1 MTQSPGITQDQTD
14 VENVDV
20 IVLGGGGAGLAAAV
34 AAASRCM
41 RTVLL
46 EKCAELGGTTRWS
59 VGSVSAAGTRL
70 QKRAGIRDNIDD
82 FRVDMMGFIPEFAAR
97 DNPRLRYVLAAE
109 AATTVDWLEDLGVV
123 FSGPFPEP
131 PNRVPRM
138 HNAVPGS
145 RMYVL
150 KLTQAARR
158 AGVDIRLKLDVQ
170 ELLTGTDG
178 RISGV
183 AYSIGGVRREL
194 RASRGVILAT
204 GDFAGSRALRE
215 AHLHQ
220 AAATAIPVNPDNT
233 GDGLALARRVGAA
246 LHNMDVVIGPQFRF
260 PNSPKKG
267 FIDSLP
273 SWSWLARLGAMYFE
287 HAPRWMLKPLVTSL
301 MIAHMSPTEKL
312 FKEGAVLVDL
322 DGTRLATDKGA
333 NALSAAREAS
343 GYIVLDARIA
353 RQFSAYPWYISTAP
367 GIAYAYFSDYRKGR
381 PDLFHAAPGTNELA
395 AKLGMD
401 AARLATSL
409 EKLQQGELFALGPVR
424 AMLTITE
431 GGLAVD
437 EQCRVLR
444 ENGEPLDGLYAVGG
458 IGQGGMALKGHG
470 LHLVWAMT
478 SGRIAGEMV
487 SRRMPPVDPF
497 QPGEPSNVRTLEHP

>member
-1 MTQSPGITQDQTD
+1 MTAKATASASET
-14 VENVDV
+14 VDV

-34 AAASRCM
+34 SAASRCM

-46 EKCAELGGTTRWS
+46 EKCPQLGGTTRWS

-70 QKRAGIRDNIDD
+70 QKRAGIQDNIDD

-123 FSGPFPEP
+123 FSGPYPEP

-150 KLTQAARR
+150 KLTEAAQR
-158 AGVDIRLKLDVQ
+158 AGVDIRLQAEVH
-170 ELLTGTDG
+170 ELLTDAGG

-183 AYSIGGVRREL
+183 AYSIDGVRREL
-194 RASRGVILAT
+194 HASRGVILAT
-204 GDFAGSRALRE
+204 GDFAGSRPLRE

-260 PNSPKKG
+260 PGSSKKG

-273 SWSWLARLGAMYFE
+273 SWSWLARLGAFYFE
-287 HAPRWMLKPLVTSL
+287 RAPRWMLKPLVTSL

-312 FKEGAVLVDL
+312 YKEGAVLVDL
-322 DGTRLATDKGA
+322 DGEALDTEKGA

-343 GYIVLDARIA
+343 GYIVLDAKLA
-353 RQFSAYPWYISTAP
+353 CQFSAYPYYISTAP

-381 PDLFHAAPGTNELA
+381 PDLVHAAPGVNELA

-401 AARLATSL
+401 ASRLGVSL
-409 EKLQQGELFALGPVR
+409 KGLQPGELFALGPVR

-444 ENGEPLDGLYAVGG
+444 EDDQAIDGLYAVGG

-478 SGRIAGEMV
+478 SGRLAGEMV

-497 QPGEPSNVRTLEHP
+497 VPGDPSNMRTLGHH